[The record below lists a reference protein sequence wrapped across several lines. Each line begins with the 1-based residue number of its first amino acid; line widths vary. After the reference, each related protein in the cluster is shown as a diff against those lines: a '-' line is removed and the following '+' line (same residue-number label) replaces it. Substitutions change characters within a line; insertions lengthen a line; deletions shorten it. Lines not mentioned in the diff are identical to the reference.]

1 MQYAAQR
8 DANKHFK
15 VGMYDKYCF
24 LNVFNGI
31 FVAPT
36 NKSLTVIHSSASH
49 DISGQE
55 EECVRHPSSG

>member
-1 MQYAAQR
+1 MQYAAQW
-8 DANKHFK
+8 DAHKHFE
-15 VGMYDKYCF
+15 VGIYDKHCF

-31 FVAPT
+31 FVAQT
-36 NKSLTVIHSSASH
+36 NKSLTVIYSSASH